1 MHYGFVLFQSSSM
14 EMDGEAVRE
23 LRNRT
28 SIIKEHGIG
37 KYFNNIYF
45 NLLVVI
51 EIKHISFKKN
61 NNHVTVQ
68 LFNPLR
74 GLQFFSFY

>member
-45 NLLVVI
+45 NVLVVI
-51 EIKHISFKKN
+51 EIKLISFRKK
-61 NNHVTVQ
+61 NHVTVQ
-68 LFNPLR
+68 LFNPLH
-74 GLQFFSFY
+74 GLQFFSFH